1 MPKRGRRWLQ
11 AQQRDPY
18 VRQARQSDYRSRS
31 VYKLVEIDQHD
42 RLFKPGQ
49 KVFDLGAAPGSWS
62 QYASLRVGPRGR
74 VIAVDVREIEPIRNV
89 HTIRGD
95 FSDMTTFRQC
105 VDCLRG
111 ESADLVI
118 SDMAPH
124 LSGIR
129 VTDQA
134 RSMYLAELVYDFTCQ
149 VLRPGGDLLVKLF
162 QGQGT
167 DEYREELV
175 ERFQRVMVRKPRAS
189 RDSSREFYVLARGY
203 EV

>member
-1 MPKRGRRWLQ
+1 M
-11 AQQRDPY
+11 
-18 VRQARQSDYRSRS
+18 
-31 VYKLVEIDQHD
+31 EIDQHD
-42 RLFKPGQ
+42 RLFRPGQ
-49 KVFDLGAAPGSWS
+49 TLVDLGAAPGGWA
-62 QYASLRVGPRGR
+62 QYASSRVGPRGR
-74 VIAVDVREIEPIRNV
+74 VIAMDLQEIEPIRNV
-89 HTIRGD
+89 QSIRGD
-95 FSDMTTFRQC
+95 FSDMAVFKQC
-105 VDCLRG
+105 VEALGGRR
-111 ESADLVI
+111 ADLVI

-134 RSMYLAELVYDFTCQ
+134 RSMHLAELVLDFAGQ
-149 VLRPGGDLLVKLF
+149 VLKPGGDLLVKLF

-167 DEYREELV
+167 DEYRQELV